1 MKVSRAVFER
11 RISEAIGSVFSI
23 DVAEILKRHRADR
36 KAAAEAGCPACQQI
50 VEGVK
55 PKKEKKDG

>member
-1 MKVSRAVFER
+1 MTVSREVFER

-23 DVAEILKRHRADR
+23 DVAEVLKKHRANR

-50 VEGVK
+50 VK
-55 PKKEKKDG
+55 SAKKQEKKDG